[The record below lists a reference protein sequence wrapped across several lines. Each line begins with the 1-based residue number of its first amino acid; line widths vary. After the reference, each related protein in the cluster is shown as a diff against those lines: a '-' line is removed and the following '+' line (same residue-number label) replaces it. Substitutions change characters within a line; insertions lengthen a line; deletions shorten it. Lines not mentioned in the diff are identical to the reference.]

1 MKLGKMTDREI
12 KNQQIKDTLAKTREK
27 RKTQRRLVFELKLD
41 SSHFNLKTK
50 EALKMM
56 FVEAKWL
63 YNFYLSQ
70 EDIFKID
77 SKIDRVIHK
86 DKDGND
92 VESEL
97 KFLPAKCKSSVY
109 EVLKNSI
116 KALSSTKKKGKKA
129 GRLKFKS
136 QYNSIDLNQYNNTH
150 KIVSNNKIKI
160 AGIKQHLRVFGLE
173 QIKPE
178 YEIASAKLVKK
189 ASGYYIKLTCFEFIK
204 ESIFTN
210 GVKLDVGLDFGIKD
224 SIITSDGKK
233 FKVSIEESERLKKLQ
248 RKFAKATKGSNNW
261 YKLKLQVQKEYEHIV
276 NKRNDAGNKIV
287 NFLLTNY
294 STVYFQDEMIQ
305 AWHHGIFGKQ
315 VQNSCL
321 GRVRSKLKI
330 LPNAIMIE
338 RSFPSTKLC
347 LNCGALNKL
356 SLADRTYKCDCGY
369 EEDRDIKAAKTIL
382 HAGRCKTNYVPTERR
397 DFKPVENK
405 TYTSFDFSKEASYD
419 SVKQEALAFRQG

>member
-1 MKLGKMTDREI
+1 MTNREI

-27 RKTQRRLVFELKLD
+27 RKTQKCLVFELKLD

-70 EDIFKID
+70 DDIFKLD
-77 SKIDRVIHK
+77 CKIDKVIHK
-86 DKDGND
+86 DKNGND

-97 KFLPAKCKSSVY
+97 KFLPAKYKGSVY

-116 KALSSTKKKGKKA
+116 KILSSTKKKGKKV
-129 GRLKFKS
+129 GKLKFKS

-150 KIVSNNKIKI
+150 KIVSKNRIKI
-160 AGIKQHLRVFGLE
+160 AGIKQHLKVFGLDH
-173 QIKPE
+173 IKPE
-178 YEIASAKLVKK
+178 YEIANAKLVKK

-210 GVKLDVGLDFGIKD
+210 EVKPDVGLDFGIKD

-248 RKFAKATKGSNNW
+248 RKFAKVTKGSNNW

-305 AWHHGIFGKQ
+305 AWHHGRFGKQ

-321 GRVRSKLKI
+321 GRVKAKLKTA
-330 LPNAIMIE
+330 PNSVMIE
-338 RSFPSTKLC
+338 RRFPSTKLC
-347 LNCGALNKL
+347 LNCGALNIL
-356 SLADRTYKCDCGY
+356 SLSDRIYKCNCGY
-369 EEDRDIKAAKTIL
+369 QEDRDIKAAKTIL
-382 HAGRCKTNYVPTERR
+382 YAGRCKMNYIPTERR

-405 TYTSFDFSKEASYD
+405 TSASFDKSKVVSYD
-419 SVKQEALAFRQG
+419 SVK

>member
-27 RKTQRRLVFELKLD
+27 RKTQRCLVFELKLD

-63 YNFYLSQ
+63 YNYYLSQ
-70 EDIFKID
+70 EDIFKLD
-77 SKIDRVIHK
+77 CKIDKVVHK

-97 KFLPAKCKSSVY
+97 RFLPAKYKSSVY

-116 KALSSTKKKGKKA
+116 KALSSTKKKGKKV
-129 GRLKFKS
+129 GKLKFKS
-136 QYNSIDLNQYNNTH
+136 QYNSIDLNQYKNTH
-150 KIVSNNKIKI
+150 KIISNNRIKI
-160 AGIKQHLRVFGLE
+160 AGIKQHLKVFGLE

-178 YEIASAKLVKK
+178 YEIANAKLLKK

-210 GVKLDVGLDFGIKD
+210 EVKPDVGLDFGIKD

-248 RKFAKATKGSNNW
+248 RKLAKATKGSNNW

-276 NKRNDAGNKIV
+276 NKRNDVANKIV

-321 GRVRSKLKI
+321 GRVKAKLKTS
-330 LPNAIMIE
+330 PNAIMIE

-347 LNCGALNKL
+347 LNCGALNIL
-356 SLADRTYKCDCGY
+356 TLADRTYKCDCGY

-382 HAGRCKTNYVPTERR
+382 HAGRCKTNYIPTERR

-405 TYTSFDFSKEASYD
+405 TSASFDLSRGVSYG
-419 SVKQEALAFRQG
+419 SVKQEAPAFRQG

>member
-1 MKLGKMTDREI
+1 MTNKEI

-27 RKTQRRLVFELKLD
+27 RKTQKCLVFELKLD

-50 EALKMM
+50 ESLKML

-70 EDIFKID
+70 EDIFKVD
-77 SKIDRVIHK
+77 YKIDKVIHR
-86 DKDGND
+86 DKDGNNI
-92 VESEL
+92 ESEL
-97 KFLPAKCKSSVY
+97 KFLPAKYKSSVY

-116 KALSSTKKKGKKA
+116 KALSSTKKKGKKV

-150 KIVSNNKIKI
+150 KILSENTIKL
-160 AGIKQHLRVFGLE
+160 AGIKQHLKVFGLE
-173 QIKPE
+173 QIKLE
-178 YEIASAKLVKK
+178 YEFANAKLIKK

-204 ESIFTN
+204 ESTFTN
-210 GVKLDVGLDFGIKD
+210 EVKSDVGLDFGIKD

-233 FKVSIEESERLKKLQ
+233 FKVSIEESERLKILQ

-261 YKLKLQVQKEYEHIV
+261 YKLKFQVQKEYEHIV
-276 NKRNDAGNKIV
+276 NKRNEAGNKIV

-305 AWHHGIFGKQ
+305 AWHHGRFGKQ

-321 GRVRSKLKI
+321 GRVKAKLKTS
-330 LPNAIMIE
+330 PNTKMIE

-347 LNCGALNKL
+347 LNCGTLNTL
-356 SLADRTYKCDCGY
+356 SLADRVYKCDCGY

-382 HAGRCKTNYVPTERR
+382 HAGRCKTKYVPTERR
-397 DFKPVENK
+397 DSKPVENK
-405 TYTSFDFSKEASYD
+405 TSATIDLSKVVSYD
-419 SVKQEALAFRQG
+419 SMKQEALSFRRG

>member
-1 MKLGKMTDREI
+1 MTDREI

-27 RKTQRRLVFELKLD
+27 RKTQRCLVFELKLD

-77 SKIDRVIHK
+77 SKINKVIRR
-86 DKDGND
+86 DKDGNY

-97 KFLPAKCKSSVY
+97 KFIPSKGKQAVIETIKSS
-109 EVLKNSI
+109 I
-116 KALSSTKKKGKKA
+116 KSLSSSRKKGKKV
-129 GRLKFKS
+129 GKLKFKS
-136 QYNSIDLNQYNNTH
+136 QYNSIDLNQYGQTH
-150 KIVSNNKIKI
+150 KIISNNKIKLM
-160 AGIKQHLRVFGLE
+160 GIKQHLKVFGLE

-178 YEIASAKLVKK
+178 YEIANAKLIKK
-189 ASGYYIKLTCFEFIK
+189 ANGYYIKLTCFKFIK
-204 ESIFTN
+204 ESTFTN
-210 GVKLDVGLDFGIKD
+210 EVKPDIGIDFGIKD
-224 SIITSDGKK
+224 SIITSNGKK

-248 RKFAKATKGSNNW
+248 CKFAKTVKGSNNR
-261 YKLKLQVQKEYEHIV
+261 YKLKLKIQKEYEHII
-276 NKRNDAGNKIV
+276 NKRNDTGNKIV

-305 AWHHGIFGKQ
+305 AWHHGRFGKQ

-321 GRVRSKLKI
+321 GRVKAKLKTS
-330 LPNAIMIE
+330 PNAVMIE
-338 RSFPSTKLC
+338 RRFPSTKLC
-347 LNCGALNKL
+347 LNCGTLNTL
-356 SLADRTYKCDCGY
+356 SLADRVYKCDCGY

-382 HAGRCKTNYVPTERR
+382 HAGRCKTNYIPMERR
-397 DFKPVENK
+397 NFKPVENK
-405 TYTSFDFSKEASYD
+405 TSATIDSSKVVSYD
-419 SVKQEALAFRQG
+419 SMKQEVLVFKQE

>member
-1 MKLGKMTDREI
+1 MTNREI

-27 RKTQRRLVFELKLD
+27 RKTQRCIVFELKLD

-70 EDIFKID
+70 DDIFKLD
-77 SKIDRVIHK
+77 CKIDKVTHR
-86 DKDGND
+86 DKDGNN

-97 KFLPAKCKSSVY
+97 KFLPAKYKSSIQ

-116 KALSSTKKKGKKA
+116 KALSSTKKKGKRVGK
-129 GRLKFKS
+129 LKFKS

-150 KIVSNNKIKI
+150 KIISNNRIKI

-173 QIKPE
+173 QVKQE
-178 YEIASAKLVKK
+178 YEIANAKLVKK
-189 ASGYYIKLTCFEFIK
+189 ASGYYIKITCFEFIK
-204 ESIFTN
+204 ESTFTN
-210 GVKLDVGLDFGIKD
+210 EVKPDVGLDFGIKD
-224 SIITSDGKK
+224 SIVTSDGKK
-233 FKVSIEESERLKKLQ
+233 FKISIEESECLKKLQ
-248 RKFAKATKGSNNW
+248 RKLAKATKGSNNW
-261 YKLKLQVQKEYEHIV
+261 YKLKIQVQKEYECIV

-287 NFLLTNY
+287 SFLLTNY

-321 GRVRSKLKI
+321 GRVKAKLKTS
-330 LPNAIMIE
+330 PNAIMIE

-347 LNCGALNKL
+347 LNCGALNIL
-356 SLADRTYKCDCGY
+356 SLADRIYKCECGY

-382 HAGRCKTNYVPTERR
+382 HVGRCKTNYVPTERR

-405 TYTSFDFSKEASYD
+405 TTASFDLSKGVSYD
-419 SVKQEALAFRQG
+419 SAKQEALAFRQG

>member
-1 MKLGKMTDREI
+1 MTDREI

-27 RKTQRRLVFELKLD
+27 RKTQKCIVFELKLD

-70 EDIFKID
+70 DDIFKVD
-77 SKIDRVIHK
+77 CKIDKVTHR

-97 KFLPAKCKSSVY
+97 KFLPAKYKSSVY

-116 KALSSTKKKGKKA
+116 KALSSTKKKGKRVGK
-129 GRLKFKS
+129 LKFKS

-150 KIVSNNKIKI
+150 KIISNNRIKI

-173 QIKPE
+173 QIKQE
-178 YEIASAKLVKK
+178 YEIANAKLVKK
-189 ASGYYIKLTCFEFIK
+189 ASGYYIKLTCFKFIK
-204 ESIFTN
+204 ESTFSN
-210 GVKLDVGLDFGIKD
+210 EVKLYVGLDFGIKD
-224 SIITSDGKK
+224 SIVTSDGKK
-233 FKVSIEESERLKKLQ
+233 FKISIEESERLKKLQ
-248 RKFAKATKGSNNW
+248 RKLAKATKGSNNW
-261 YKLKLQVQKEYEHIV
+261 YKLKIQVQKEYEYIV

-287 NFLLTNY
+287 SFLLTNY

-321 GRVRSKLKI
+321 GRVKAKLKTS
-330 LPNAIMIE
+330 PNAIMIE

-347 LNCGALNKL
+347 LNCGALNTL
-356 SLADRTYKCDCGY
+356 SLTDRTYKCDCGY

-382 HAGRCKTNYVPTERR
+382 HVGRCKTNYVPMERR

-405 TYTSFDFSKEASYD
+405 TTASFDLSKGVSYD
-419 SVKQEALAFRQG
+419 SAKQEALAFRRG

>member
-1 MKLGKMTDREI
+1 MTDREI

-27 RKTQRRLVFELKLD
+27 RKTQKCLVFELKLEEK
-41 SSHFNLKTK
+41 HFNLKTK

-70 EDIFKID
+70 EDIFKLD
-77 SKIDRVIHK
+77 CKIDRVLHK

-97 KFLPAKCKSSVY
+97 KFLPAKYKSSVY
-109 EVLKNSI
+109 EVLKNSV
-116 KALSSTKKKGKKA
+116 KALSSIKKKGKKV
-129 GRLKFKS
+129 GKLKFKS

-150 KIVSNNKIKI
+150 KMISNKRIKI
-160 AGIKQHLRVFGLE
+160 AGIKQHLKVFGLD

-178 YEIASAKLVKK
+178 YEIANAKLVKK
-189 ASGYYIKLTCFEFIK
+189 ASGYYVKLTCFEFIK
-204 ESIFTN
+204 ESTFSN
-210 GVKLDVGLDFGIKD
+210 EVKPDVGLDFGIKD

-248 RKFAKATKGSNNW
+248 RKFAKAKKGSNNW
-261 YKLKLQVQKEYEHIV
+261 YKLKLQVQKEYERIT
-276 NKRNDAGNKIV
+276 NRRNDAGNKIV

-294 STVYFQDEMIQ
+294 STVYFQDEMLK
-305 AWHHGIFGKQ
+305 AWHHGRFGKQ

-321 GRVRSKLKI
+321 GRVKAKLK
-330 LPNAIMIE
+330 LSPNALMIK

-347 LNCGALNKL
+347 LNCGSLNKL
-356 SLADRTYKCDCGY
+356 DLTDRIYKCGCGY
-369 EEDRDIKAAKTIL
+369 EEDRDIKAARTIL
-382 HAGRCKTNYVPTERR
+382 HAGRCKMKYIPTERR
-397 DFKPVENK
+397 EFKPVENK
-405 TYTSFDFSKEASYD
+405 TSATIDLSKVVSYD
-419 SVKQEALAFRQG
+419 SVKQEAPSFMKG

>member
-12 KNQQIKDTLAKTREK
+12 KNQQIRDTLAKTREK
-27 RKTQRRLVFELKLD
+27 RKTQRCLVFELKLD

-63 YNFYLSQ
+63 YNYYLSQ
-70 EDIFKID
+70 EDIFKLD
-77 SKIDRVIHK
+77 CKIDKVVHK

-97 KFLPAKCKSSVY
+97 RFLPAKYKSSVY

-116 KALSSTKKKGKKA
+116 KALSSAKKKGKKV
-129 GRLKFKS
+129 GKLKFKS
-136 QYNSIDLNQYNNTH
+136 QYTSIDLNQYNNTH
-150 KIVSNNKIKI
+150 KIVSKNKIKI
-160 AGIKQHLRVFGLE
+160 AGIKQHLKVFGLE

-178 YEIASAKLVKK
+178 YEIANAKLLKK

-210 GVKLDVGLDFGIKD
+210 EVKPDVGLDFGIKD

-233 FKVSIEESERLKKLQ
+233 FKVSIEESEHLKKLQ
-248 RKFAKATKGSNNW
+248 RKLAKATKGSNNW
-261 YKLKLQVQKEYEHIV
+261 YKLKLQVQKEYEHIA

-294 STVYFQDEMIQ
+294 SAVYFQDEMIQ
-305 AWHHGIFGKQ
+305 AWHHGGFGKQ

-321 GRVRSKLKI
+321 GRIKSKLKTS
-330 LPNAIMIE
+330 PNTVMIE

-382 HAGRCKTNYVPTERR
+382 HAGRCKINYVPTERR

-405 TYTSFDFSKEASYD
+405 TSASFDLSRGVSYG
-419 SVKQEALAFRQG
+419 SVKQEAPAFRQG

>member
-1 MKLGKMTDREI
+1 MADREI

-27 RKTQRRLVFELKLD
+27 RKTQRCLVFELKLD
-41 SSHFNLKTK
+41 SSNFNLKTK

-63 YNFYLSQ
+63 YNFYISQ
-70 EDIFKID
+70 EDVFKLD
-77 SKIDRVIHK
+77 SKIDKVIHK

-97 KFLPAKCKSSVY
+97 KYLPAKYKSSVH

-116 KALSSTKKKGKKA
+116 KALSSTKKKGKKV
-129 GRLKFKS
+129 GKLKFKS

-150 KIVSNNKIKI
+150 KIISKSRIKI
-160 AGIKQHLRVFGLE
+160 AGIKQHLRVSGLK
-173 QIKPE
+173 QIKPG
-178 YEIASAKLVKK
+178 YEIANAKLVKK

-204 ESIFTN
+204 ESTFIDE
-210 GVKLDVGLDFGIKD
+210 VKPDVGLDFGIKD

-261 YKLKLQVQKEYEHIV
+261 YKLKLQVQKEYEHIA

-294 STVYFQDEMIQ
+294 SAVYFQDEMIQ
-305 AWHHGIFGKQ
+305 AWHHGRFGKQ

-321 GRVRSKLKI
+321 GRVKSKLKTS
-330 LPNAIMIE
+330 PNAVMIA

-347 LNCGALNKL
+347 LNCGALNTL
-356 SLADRTYKCDCGY
+356 TLADRTYKCSCGY

-382 HAGRCKTNYVPTERR
+382 HAGRCKTNYIPMGHR

-405 TYTSFDFSKEASYD
+405 TSVNFDLSKFVSYD
-419 SVKQEALAFRQG
+419 SMKQEAQVFRLG

>member
-1 MKLGKMTDREI
+1 MTDREI

-27 RKTQRRLVFELKLD
+27 RKTQKCLVFELKLD

-50 EALKMM
+50 ETLKML

-70 EDIFKID
+70 EDVFKVN
-77 SKIDRVIHK
+77 SKIDKVTHK
-86 DKDGND
+86 DKTGND

-97 KFLPAKCKSSVY
+97 KFLPAKFKSSVY

-116 KALSSTKKKGKKA
+116 KALSSTKKKGKKV
-129 GRLKFKS
+129 GKLKFKS

-150 KIVSNNKIKI
+150 KIISNSRIKI
-160 AGIKQHLRVFGLE
+160 AGIKQHLRVFGLD
-173 QIKPE
+173 QIKSE
-178 YEIASAKLVKK
+178 YEIANAKLVKK

-204 ESIFTN
+204 ESTFTN
-210 GVKLDVGLDFGIKD
+210 EVKPDVGLDFGIKD

-233 FKVSIEESERLKKLQ
+233 FKVSIEESERLKNLQ
-248 RKFAKATKGSNNW
+248 CKFAKATKGSNNW
-261 YKLKLQVQKEYEHIV
+261 YKLKVRVQKEYEHIV

-305 AWHHGIFGKQ
+305 AWHHGRFGKQ

-321 GRVRSKLKI
+321 GRVKAKLKTS
-330 LPNAIMIE
+330 PNAIMIE

-356 SLADRTYKCDCGY
+356 SLADRIYKCDCGY

-397 DFKPVENK
+397 NFKPVENK
-405 TYTSFDFSKEASYD
+405 TSAEFNLLNSVSYD
-419 SVKQEALAFRQG
+419 SVKQEALSFRRG

>member
-12 KNQQIKDTLAKTREK
+12 KNQQIKDTLAKTRER
-27 RKTQRRLVFELKLD
+27 RKTQRCLVFELKLD

-63 YNFYLSQ
+63 YNYYLSQ
-70 EDIFKID
+70 EDIFKLD
-77 SKIDRVIHK
+77 CKIDKVVHK

-97 KFLPAKCKSSVY
+97 RFLPAKYKSSVY

-116 KALSSTKKKGKKA
+116 KALSSAKKKGKKV
-129 GRLKFKS
+129 GKLKFKS
-136 QYNSIDLNQYNNTH
+136 QYTSIDLNQYNNTH
-150 KIVSNNKIKI
+150 KIVSKNKIKI
-160 AGIKQHLRVFGLE
+160 AGIKQHLKVFGLE

-178 YEIASAKLVKK
+178 YEIANAKLLKK

-210 GVKLDVGLDFGIKD
+210 EVKPDVGLDFGIKD

-233 FKVSIEESERLKKLQ
+233 FKVSIEESEHLKKLQ
-248 RKFAKATKGSNNW
+248 RKLAKATKGSNNW
-261 YKLKLQVQKEYEHIV
+261 YKLKLQVQKEYEHIA

-294 STVYFQDEMIQ
+294 SAVYFQDEMIQ
-305 AWHHGIFGKQ
+305 AWHHGGFGKQ

-321 GRVRSKLKI
+321 GRIKSKLKTS
-330 LPNAIMIE
+330 PNTVMIE

-382 HAGRCKTNYVPTERR
+382 HAGRCKINYVPTERR

-405 TYTSFDFSKEASYD
+405 TSASFDLSRGVSYG
-419 SVKQEALAFRQG
+419 SAKQEAPAFRQG

>member
-1 MKLGKMTDREI
+1 MTDREI

-27 RKTQRRLVFELKLD
+27 RKTQKCLVFELKLD
-41 SSHFNLKTK
+41 SHHFNLKTK

-70 EDIFKID
+70 ENIFKVD
-77 SKIDRVIHK
+77 SKINRITHR

-92 VESEL
+92 IESEL
-97 KFLPAKCKSSVY
+97 KFLPAKYKSSVY

-116 KALSSTKKKGKKA
+116 KALSSTKKKGKKV

-136 QYNSIDLNQYNNTH
+136 QYNSIDLNQYGQTH
-150 KIVSNNKIKI
+150 KILSTNKIKI
-160 AGIKQHLRVFGLE
+160 QGIKQHLKVFGLG
-173 QIKPE
+173 QIKSE
-178 YEIASAKLVKK
+178 YEFANAKLIKK
-189 ASGYYIKLTCFEFIK
+189 ASGYYLKLTCFEFIK
-204 ESIFTN
+204 ESMFTHE
-210 GVKLDVGLDFGIKD
+210 VKPDVGLDFGIKD

-261 YKLKLQVQKEYEHIV
+261 YKLKFQIQKEYEYVV
-276 NKRNDAGNKIV
+276 NKRNDVGNKIV
-287 NFLLTNY
+287 SFLLTSY

-305 AWHHGIFGKQ
+305 AWHHGRFGKQ

-321 GRVRSKLKI
+321 GRVKAKLKTS
-330 LPNAIMIE
+330 PNAVMIE
-338 RSFPSTKLC
+338 RRFPSTKLC
-347 LNCGALNKL
+347 LNCGALNTL
-356 SLADRTYKCDCGY
+356 SLADRIYKCDCGY

-382 HAGRCKTNYVPTERR
+382 HAGRCKTKYVPTGCR
-397 DFKPVENK
+397 DFKPAENK
-405 TYTSFDFSKEASYD
+405 TSATIDLSKVVSYD
-419 SVKQEALAFRQG
+419 SMKQEDATL

>member
-1 MKLGKMTDREI
+1 MTDREI

-27 RKTQRRLVFELKLD
+27 RKTQKCIVFELKLD

-70 EDIFKID
+70 DDIFKVD
-77 SKIDRVIHK
+77 CKIDKVTHR

-97 KFLPAKCKSSVY
+97 KFLPAKYKSSVY

-116 KALSSTKKKGKKA
+116 KVLSSAKKKGKKV
-129 GRLKFKS
+129 GKLKFKS

-150 KIVSNNKIKI
+150 KIISKNRIKI
-160 AGIKQHLRVFGLE
+160 AGIKQHLKVFGLE

-178 YEIASAKLVKK
+178 YEIANAKLIKK
-189 ASGYYIKLTCFEFIK
+189 ASGYYIKLTCFKFIK
-204 ESIFTN
+204 ESTFSN
-210 GVKLDVGLDFGIKD
+210 EVKPDVGLDFGIKD
-224 SIITSDGKK
+224 SIVTSDGKK
-233 FKVSIEESERLKKLQ
+233 FKISIEESERLKKLQ
-248 RKFAKATKGSNNW
+248 RKLAKATKGSNNW
-261 YKLKLQVQKEYEHIV
+261 YKLKIQVQKEYERIT
-276 NKRNDAGNKIV
+276 NSRNDVGNKIV

-294 STVYFQDEMIQ
+294 SIVYFQDEMIQ
-305 AWHHGIFGKQ
+305 AWHHGRFGKQ

-321 GRVRSKLKI
+321 GRVKAKLKTS
-330 LPNAIMIE
+330 PNAIMIE

-347 LNCGALNKL
+347 LNCGALNTL

-382 HAGRCKTNYVPTERR
+382 HVGRCKTNYVPMERR

-405 TYTSFDFSKEASYD
+405 TTASFDLSKGVSYD
-419 SVKQEALAFRQG
+419 SAKQEALAFRRG